1 MKKILVKILGYQNL
15 NWVFLGSVV
24 FGYLVTL
31 IFNVQKAKIGLLFSL
46 KIFYRLIP
54 VMFLVFLL
62 LWLVNQFV
70 SPKSVLKHL
79 GDQSGIK
86 GWLFAL
92 LGGIIS
98 TGPIYM
104 WYPLLKNLK
113 EKGMKN
119 SLIAVFLYN
128 RAVKIPMLPLM
139 VHYFGY
145 KVVTILTFWMLCAS
159 IFVGLIVEKILNK

>member
-15 NWVFLGSVV
+15 SWVFLGSVV
-24 FGYLVTL
+24 FGYLLTF
-31 IFNVQKAKIGLLFSL
+31 IFDFAKAKKGFLFSL
-46 KIFYRLIP
+46 GIFYKLIP
-54 VMFLVFLL
+54 VMVLVFIL
-62 LWLVNQFV
+62 LWLINQFV
-70 SPKSVLKHL
+70 SPNSVLKHL
-79 GDQSGIK
+79 GEQSGIK

-128 RAVKIPMLPLM
+128 RAVKVPMIPLM
-139 VHYFGY
+139 VHYFGL
-145 KVVTILTFWMLCAS
+145 KLVVVLTFWMLCAS
-159 IFVGLIVEKILNK
+159 IFVGLIVEKILK